1 MQHVGVTMTDDK
13 GVGEKGRS
21 QSERGTRE
29 RRGILKDDVQE
40 MRDTMSMKITEQ
52 AKEA

>member
-13 GVGEKGRS
+13 GVGEKRKKPK
-21 QSERGTRE
+21 RGTRE
-29 RRGILKDDVQE
+29 RRGILKGGVQE
-40 MRDTMSMKITEQ
+40 MRDTMSMKITER